1 MAASMKTVLNLVLI
15 SVLVSFTSSL
25 PRFLHGRPKHGLLGA
40 PKLPQGSV
48 LPPDMWL
55 KQKLT
60 HFNYADTRTWQQVS
74 FFTTLAQPSHS
85 QIVTAHFVTYSL
97 RYYCTCILQRKYLNV
112 TYSILIIIFFCGSGI
127 SWMTLFINQ
136 MGQSFSWLEGKGLLI
151 QHGCC
156 REHG

>member
-1 MAASMKTVLNLVLI
+1 MAASLKTVSNLVLI

-60 HFNYADTRTWQQVS
+60 HFNDADTRTWQQVS
-74 FFTTLAQPSHS
+74 FFTTSTPPPPLSP
-85 QIVTAHFVTYSL
+85 FVTEH
-97 RYYCTCILQRKYLNV
+97 RKNTQQCFVVCTCLA
-112 TYSILIIIFFCGSGI
+112 
-127 SWMTLFINQ
+127 
-136 MGQSFSWLEGKGLLI
+136 
-151 QHGCC
+151 H
-156 REHG
+156 